1 MQVKFKTEFNR
12 DEFEDAYSNAGDQ
25 YLPQYIEAID
35 KHGRTYL
42 KENGKTNVYEK
53 IQASLEETKTYNIL
67 ERYAQTGDANILVR
81 RESIFGDFTDIPTT
95 PIELQNLIMKAGSQF
110 EQLDKDVRAAFDND
124 AGIFKQ
130 SILDG
135 SFEERIAKFKPRKPQ
150 TEQAAVPAQP
160 VEQEQQAAAPTEQQ
174 GGVNLNE

>member
-1 MQVKFKTEFNR
+1 MEIKFKTEFNR
-12 DEFEDAYSNAGDQ
+12 DEFKDEYSNAGDQ

-67 ERYAQTGDANILVR
+67 ERYAQSGDANILVR

-135 SFEERIAKFKPRKPQ
+135 SFEERISKFKPQKAE
-150 TEQAAVPAQP
+150 TVQAAAPSQP
-160 VEQEQQAAAPTEQQ
+160 TQQQAAAPTEQQ
-174 GGVNLNE
+174 QGGVNLNE